1 MSSLDK
7 EIRRNIKAEIGNIVT
22 SATYTLKQRFE
33 QLLAE
38 HAANDCLRSSGTMQ
52 ETKKIII
59 TGNKEIYQSIVNYLT
74 SIEAL
79 IFPSLKSDILSA
91 VATSLEIYRAE
102 QLTILEKTERLVGG
116 FPVDKIV
123 LEIKDQETINSSK
136 FQNQVTSLILKS
148 KSREQISTALKIILW
163 IVALLLTSSLV
174 ISVKWLVDPEG
185 NYEPLIGILTAIAGF
200 LIFIKEIVFSAKN

>member
-1 MSSLDK
+1 
-7 EIRRNIKAEIGNIVT
+7 
-22 SATYTLKQRFE
+22 
-33 QLLAE
+33 
-38 HAANDCLRSSGTMQ
+38 
-52 ETKKIII
+52 
-59 TGNKEIYQSIVNYLT
+59 YLT

-200 LIFIKEIVFSAKN
+200 LIFIKEIVFSTKN

>member
-200 LIFIKEIVFSAKN
+200 LIFIKEIVFSTKN